1 MRTRRFFPLDQKL
14 GLRADHC
21 SPGLARVAVREGLQ
35 ARSFQQAAEAV
46 SDAVGGS
53 ISADSVRRLTEGF
66 GEAVGERRAQE
77 AERAARIADRS
88 EQPGDRRLP
97 GDDPVGD
104 QGNVSTDGAMVLV
117 RHEGWKEAKL
127 TTISA
132 VASRPVTEQREKGRR
147 VGERDV
153 ALSRHSYQAGLW
165 DADTLGRYQYAE
177 ALRRGVDRCA
187 TVSVVND
194 GALWIERVTGT
205 NFPEAVQVVD
215 WPHASE
221 RVWDV
226 GKAVFG
232 EGSAATDRWVEARLD
247 ALWEGRVAAVIT
259 DVEALGL
266 TTPSLPAPVRQAPGY
281 FRHNQAR
288 MDYPTYRRDGY
299 PIGSGTVE
307 SGANTLVHHRLRR
320 PGRGWARDGANAML
334 AGLAELHSNRF
345 LPIWH
350 SLGVTPL

>member
-1 MRTRRFFPLDQKL
+1 
-14 GLRADHC
+14 
-21 SPGLARVAVREGLQ
+21 LA
-35 ARSFQQAAEAV
+35 ARSFRGAAEAV

-53 ISADSVRRLTEGF
+53 ISAESVRRLTEGF
-66 GEAVGERRAQE
+66 GEAVADRRAQDAERTEQIAQRNERPGERR
-77 AERAARIADRS
+77 
-88 EQPGDRRLP
+88 LP
-97 GDDPVGD
+97 VEDPVGV

-117 RHEGWKEAKL
+117 RQEGWKEAKL

-132 VASRPVTEQREKGRR
+132 VASDPVPEEREKGRQ

-153 ALSRHSYQAGLW
+153 TLSRHSYQAGLG

-177 ALRRGVDRCA
+177 ALRRGMDLCQR
-187 TVSVVND
+187 VSAVND

-205 NFPEAVQVVD
+205 NFPTAVQVVD
-215 WPHASE
+215 WTHASE
-221 RVWDV
+221 RLWDV

-232 EGSAATDRWVEARLD
+232 EGTSATARWVARQRN
-247 ALWEGRVAAVIT
+247 ALWDGQVTAVIA
-259 DVEALGL
+259 DLEKLDL
-266 TTPSLPAPVRQAPGY
+266 TRSSSPDAVRQAPGY

-320 PGRGWARDGANAML
+320 PGRGWVRDAAHAML
-334 AGLAELHSNRF
+334 AGLAELHSARF
-345 LPIWH
+345 PAVWR
-350 SLGVTPL
+350 SLDETLV